1 MRRLSTKSNNHD
13 LLFLAEKTANSFA
26 RICGQNSPERSIGP
40 GWIRHK
46 AGRAALW
53 LSCGDCFEHSASV
66 FAECGAINRINFRFL
81 SFASLKSRSDQSHSV
96 DMLFSQ
102 IDAIVQSLN
111 RLLFNVLR
119 EMPAAI

>member
-13 LLFLAEKTANSFA
+13 LLYLAEKTANSFA
-26 RICGQNSPERSIGP
+26 RICGQNSP
-40 GWIRHK
+40 
-46 AGRAALW
+46 
-53 LSCGDCFEHSASV
+53 EHSASV

-81 SFASLKSRSDQSHSV
+81 SFASLKHRSDQSHSV